1 MLSILKHIL
10 LFTTIIA
17 FLPVCYAQAE
27 QANDSTYIII
37 DTIQLSGNKKTKA
50 VIIIRELDFKIG
62 DTVFIKTLEDRIN
75 HTKNRLFNTGLFL
88 ETDIEIIGTD
98 AIHKIMVVELEERF
112 FTIIIPI
119 VGLADRN
126 FNEWWVQRNH
136 DLNRLDI
143 GIYLLQKNMRGRN
156 ETMKIKF
163 EFAFTKKIEFT
174 YTIPYLTK
182 SRKLGLIFNIGYI
195 LNRQI
200 AYNTL
205 ENKLFF
211 VEGNKFLR
219 ERFGTGLTFT
229 YRGSFYIE
237 HQLGATYY
245 NNSVGDTI
253 TALNPKYFLNGN
265 TNEEFVSLKY
275 SFIRDHKDI
284 RYYPLK
290 GSYLRFD
297 VEQMGVSPNRAFSF
311 TSFKGEVSLFKQ
323 LKKRFYLATTFKGKY
338 STPIQQPWFNQR
350 GLGYDKEIVSGY
362 EQYVVDGQ
370 KYLLTKWNFKYQLFN
385 KKIQVLHTGDERFTK
400 IPLQVYL
407 KMYMDLGYVW
417 DLSYAPG
424 NNIYANSYLPGGGFG
439 IDFVSYYDF
448 VLRVEYSINKNWH
461 RGIFINFKAAI

>member
-338 STPIQQPWFNQR
+338 STPNH
-350 GLGYDKEIVSGY
+350 
-362 EQYVVDGQ
+362 VD
-370 KYLLTKWNFKYQLFN
+370 
-385 KKIQVLHTGDERFTK
+385 
-400 IPLQVYL
+400 
-407 KMYMDLGYVW
+407 
-417 DLSYAPG
+417 
-424 NNIYANSYLPGGGFG
+424 
-439 IDFVSYYDF
+439 
-448 VLRVEYSINKNWH
+448 
-461 RGIFINFKAAI
+461 